1 MAGLVFQEIR
11 EFRSLAYSARG
22 TYQRPFYLDGEGYF
36 QGYIGTQADKTI
48 EAIGAYLSLLTK
60 MPEYPSRIDGIR
72 SGLLQ
77 SLNSKKPNFRSV
89 NLTAR
94 NWRKTGYTVNPN
106 FLYKENYE
114 SIKFEDLLRLYK
126 NYIQNK
132 PITITVVGN
141 KEAIDMEKLAEFGEL
156 IEVSKKDIFN

>member
-1 MAGLVFQEIR
+1 MKNNLYEEKSGSCARLKTFCGIIENKATTIR
-11 EFRSLAYSARG
+11 
-22 TYQRPFYLDGEGYF
+22 
-36 QGYIGTQADKTI
+36 
-48 EAIGAYLSLLTK
+48 GATK
-60 MPEYPSRIDGIR
+60 LKNKIAPSGIDE
-72 SGLLQ
+72 
-77 SLNSKKPNFRSV
+77 KKPNFRSV

-114 SIKFEDLLRLYK
+114 SIKFKDLLRLYK

>member
-1 MAGLVFQEIR
+1 M
-11 EFRSLAYSARG
+11 
-22 TYQRPFYLDGEGYF
+22 
-36 QGYIGTQADKTI
+36 
-48 EAIGAYLSLLTK
+48 
-60 MPEYPSRIDGIR
+60 
-72 SGLLQ
+72 
-77 SLNSKKPNFRSV
+77 

-114 SIKFEDLLRLYK
+114 STKFMDLLRLYK

-156 IEVSKKDIFN
+156 IVVSKKDIFN